1 MNLNFTYINQP
12 ENQYEWIYS
21 KDQKLFEHFQSR
33 NVVNDY
39 DQIMPNLHIGNE
51 TSGRKYG
58 NQFQLVVNCTPDVP
72 FHSECKDKI
81 RIPVD
86 DTPKLAD
93 KMYNLI
99 LRTRV
104 LDEMHNTLQNKKSVL
119 VHCHQGIQRSCAIT
133 ACYLVKYHNMTPNQA
148 IEYIKS
154 KRNVAFYYGANFK
167 KTIDTVYN
175 DKMNRY
181 Y

>member
-1 MNLNFTYINQP
+1 MLTNKYRKNLKI
-12 ENQYEWIYS
+12 S
-21 KDQKLFEHFQSR
+21 KKLIIKLFSNITNINLASKLNVTLDKSEVGKKTVFFDFQS
-33 NVVNDY
+33 
-39 DQIMPNLHIGNE
+39 
-51 TSGRKYG
+51 T
-58 NQFQLVVNCTPDVP
+58 TPLDP
-72 FHSECKDKI
+72 
-81 RIPVD
+81 
-86 DTPKLAD
+86 
-93 KMYNLI
+93 
-99 LRTRV
+99 RV

-133 ACYLVKYHNMTPNQA
+133 ACYLVKYHNMTPNRA